1 MKYPIERKVSAVHIR
16 SKGGL
21 ITARARI
28 QRIACSS
35 HSHETG
41 INRRLRRW
49 LGRELPLLKGEISAS
64 AARCEADRY
73 RKHFD
78 SFAHAC
84 LLIFHGLSGNQS
96 LRQSYTAFPA
106 CPGLAQYSGLA
117 KSEDPEGIGVSF
129 SQFAES
135 NTTRSAAFLAGIVPS
150 LIARVRQ
157 EGKLPQGSL
166 PPHLHIVDST
176 FLRLSL
182 LLAPW
187 LPSNNK
193 ADVPGMRIQLQYAP
207 ALDLPEHVII
217 NDTRTSDQKGLDQI
231 LLDDPTR
238 LAEMSGQTLVTDLGY
253 YSHRRFR
260 RLLAAGVHLVTRL
273 HPQARVHVEEW
284 LPVQQ
289 SLPTFP
295 SGRIAVISDQR
306 VRVGPSDNRVCG
318 LRLVTAQVEPLP
330 KAARRGAQPVLY
342 RVLTDRFDLTAP
354 EVVQIYLWRW
364 RIELFLRWLK
374 CYVHLSRLLG
384 YSRNAVELS
393 VWLAIVVHLLTVLAT
408 LSLGLSRRSPALL
421 RQMVWVLAHVK
432 PAGDEDHPT
441 QAYQFPL
448 WGPDPPDP

>member
-1 MKYPIERKVSAVHIR
+1 MTYYIR
-16 SKGGL
+16 LKGGL

-28 QRIACSS
+28 RRIAYSGDS
-35 HSHETG
+35 HQG
-41 INRRLRRW
+41 NLNRQLRRW
-49 LGRELPLLKGEISAS
+49 LAREFPWLKQEIATSAN
-64 AARCEADRY
+64 RCHADFY

-78 SFAHAC
+78 SFAHAS

-96 LRQSYTAFPA
+96 LRQSYAAFPA

-117 KSEDPEGIGVSF
+117 KPEDPEGIAVSF

-135 NTTRSAAFLAGIVPS
+135 NTSRPAAFLAGIVPS

-157 EGKLPQGSL
+157 EGKLPPGSL

-193 ADVPGMRIQLQYAP
+193 ADVPGMRIQLQYDP

-231 LLDDPTR
+231 LLDEPTR
-238 LAEMSGQTLVTDLGY
+238 LAEMNGQTLVTDLGY
-253 YSHRRFR
+253 YSHARFR

-273 HPQARVHVEEW
+273 HPQARVQVEAQ

-289 SLPTFP
+289 PLPTMSP
-295 SGRIAVISDQR
+295 GRIAVMSDQR
-306 VRVGPSDNRVCG
+306 VTLGPRNNRVAG
-318 LRLVTAQVEPLP
+318 FRLVTAQVDPLP
-330 KAARRGAQPVLY
+330 KAARRGAQPVVY

-354 EVVQIYLWRW
+354 EVIQIYLWRW
-364 RIELFLRWLK
+364 QIELFLRWLK
-374 CYVHLSRLLG
+374 RYVHLPRLLG

-408 LSLGLSRRSPALL
+408 LTLGLQRRSPALL
-421 RQMVWVLAHVK
+421 RQIVWVLAHVA
-432 PAGDEDHPT
+432 PAVEGDQQGAH
-441 QAYQFPL
+441 QFPL
-448 WGPDPPDP
+448 WRPDPPDP